1 MINKY
6 KNKLIF
12 FDIGGTLIGSPNLF
26 NFIASKYNENNT
38 EEIKDLII
46 KKYENLY
53 GNKNEKQF
61 LSVKEILELIL
72 KEISEEEGLKDL
84 SDFAHDYY
92 EQFYSK
98 KAYLYDDVIYSLNE
112 LKRRGI
118 KLIVFSDSDSD
129 ILIGELKRLNIYKY
143 FDDFIISGDIGAYKP
158 ADKIINKALEYFNK
172 ELDGIYM
179 VGNSDMD
186 ILSAEKMK
194 AKSVIINRN
203 NKRINYECDYTISS
217 LMELLT
223 II

>member
-1 MINKY
+1 MINQD

-53 GNKNEKQF
+53 GNKDEKQF

-129 ILIGELKRLNIYKY
+129 ILIGELKRLDIYEY

-172 ELDGIYM
+172 ELNAIYM

-203 NKRINYECDYTISS
+203 NKKINYKCDYTISS